1 MGAPPTTYP
10 SSDIRRRRT
19 TPICCWPSARGLRAA
34 SPASAFSAARAAA
47 STIRWRTCKRSPLSP
62 NRGGVGFLFGDDWTA
77 AAVKNG
83 TLGFPAG
90 LSGTVSVF
98 ALGSPARGVYLAG
111 LYYPLHDATLTP
123 AWPLGVSN
131 AFTGAPAAV
140 TVKDGVLTVL
150 WNGRTLPSAA
160 AERPLVIE

>member
-1 MGAPPTTYP
+1 MRWQSGA
-10 SSDIRRRRT
+10 RRVPYR
-19 TPICCWPSARGLRAA
+19 
-34 SPASAFSAARAAA
+34 
-47 STIRWRTCKRSPLSP
+47 
-62 NRGGVGFLFGDDWTA
+62 
-77 AAVKNG
+77 
-83 TLGFPAG
+83 
-90 LSGTVSVF
+90 
-98 ALGSPARGVYLAG
+98 